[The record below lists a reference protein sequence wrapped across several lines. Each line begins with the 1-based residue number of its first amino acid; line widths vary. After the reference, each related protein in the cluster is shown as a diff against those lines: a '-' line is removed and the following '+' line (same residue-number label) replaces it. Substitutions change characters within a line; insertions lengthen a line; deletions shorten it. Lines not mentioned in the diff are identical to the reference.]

1 MSSQSPTDRKT
12 KPENFAAR
20 AGRWSATHRKTA
32 IAGWFAFVVLAM
44 FAGGA
49 VGMKHIADVDYY
61 NGESARAERAMA
73 AHLPA
78 PPATES
84 VLVHH
89 DELRAGDPGFERALE
104 SVVEEIETAPAVA
117 EVRSP
122 LTRDGPVTRDG
133 HDALVQF
140 DIEGAA
146 EDAAEKIEPVI
157 ERVDA
162 AREANPGFE
171 IGQTG
176 NAMVQH
182 QLEDA
187 FAGDLARARNLS
199 LPITLGILLLAFG
212 ALVAAGIPVL
222 LAITGVMATIGLVA
236 LPSQIS
242 PVDESI
248 AEVIL
253 LIGMAVGVD
262 YSLFYLKREREER
275 AAGRAPQ
282 AALEAAAATSGRAV
296 LISGLTVIAAMAGM
310 LMAGDKTFIG
320 FGVGT
325 MMVVAVAMVGSLTV
339 LPAMLSALGDRV
351 EKGRVPLIGRLR
363 ARRAARGETGGA
375 WAWIVERVLRRPAVA
390 AVIATSLLVAVAIP
404 ALDLKTQQTSVKDF
418 PQDLSSVA
426 AYNQLQKVFPTENLP
441 AVVVFESADVRS
453 PDARTAIA
461 DFRARVAAGPG
472 TLPADE
478 VVYSDDGRL
487 AKIAVPIA
495 DSNDQDAAEAETAR
509 LRDEVIPET
518 LGSVPGAT
526 VSVSGMAAQSLD
538 FNELMSS
545 RVPVIFAFVL
555 GLTFILLMVTF
566 RSIVVPI
573 KAIVLNLLSVGAA
586 YGVLTLVFQ
595 RGWGSDQLGFEATGS
610 VAPWIP
616 LFLFV
621 ILFGLSMDY
630 HVFIISRIRE
640 LVDCGMS
647 TEDAVAAG
655 IKGTAGVVTSAAAV
669 MIAVFAIFGSLS
681 MLPLKQMGV
690 GLAVAVL
697 IDATVIRAVL
707 LPASMKLLG
716 DWNWYLPKWLEWLP
730 RVRNEGAVE
739 QIGEVG
745 TVEKLDEEGTVE
757 QIDEEGTAI
766 APRGVEPRFSA

>member
-1 MSSQSPTDRKT
+1 MSSERAKT
-12 KPENFAAR
+12 NEMKPENFAAR
-20 AGRWSATHRKTA
+20 AGRFSATHRKTA
-32 IAGWFAFVVLAM
+32 IVGWFVFVLVAV
-44 FAGGA
+44 AIGGQ

-61 NGESARAERAMA
+61 NGESARAEKALK
-73 AHLPA
+73 AHLPT

-84 VLVHH
+84 VLVQSDAH
-89 DELRAGDPGFERALE
+89 RVGDPDFNRAIK
-104 SVVEEIETAPAVA
+104 SVVTELAAAPAV
-117 EVRSP
+117 ENVRSP
-122 LTRDGPVTRDG
+122 LTRDGPVSADG
-133 HDALVQF
+133 HTALVQF
-140 DIEGAA
+140 DISGAA
-146 EDAAEKIEPVI
+146 EDAPDKLDPIVK
-157 ERVDA
+157 RVDA
-162 AREANPGFE
+162 ARAANPGFE

-176 NAMVQH
+176 DASVQS
-182 QLEDA
+182 QLDDA

-236 LPSQIS
+236 LPSQVS
-242 PVDESI
+242 PVDQSI

-275 AAGRAPQ
+275 AAGRGPQ

-310 LMAGDKTFIG
+310 LMAGDKTFVG
-320 FGVGT
+320 FGIGT
-325 MMVVAVAMVGSLTV
+325 MMVVAVAMAGSLTV

-363 ARRAARGETGGA
+363 ERRAQRREDGAVSARGNSGGV
-375 WAWIVERVLRRPAVA
+375 WAWVVERVLRRPAIS
-390 AVIATSLLVAVAIP
+390 AVVATSLLIAVAVP

-418 PQDLSSVA
+418 PQELSSVST
-426 AYNQLQKVFPTENLP
+426 YNRLQKVFPTENLP
-441 AVVVFESADVRS
+441 AIVVFESRNVRS
-453 PDARTAIA
+453 PEARAAIA
-461 DFRARVAAGPG
+461 EFRSRVAAEPG

-478 VVYSDDGRL
+478 VVYSGDGRL

-495 DSNDQDAAEAETAR
+495 NSNDQDAAEAETAR
-509 LRDEVIPET
+509 LRDHVIPET
-518 LGSVPGAT
+518 LGTVPGAT
-526 VSVSGMAAQSLD
+526 VAVSGMAAQSLD
-538 FNELMSS
+538 FNSLMSS

-573 KAIVLNLLSVGAA
+573 KAILLNLLSVGAA
-586 YGVLTLVFQ
+586 YGVLALVFQ
-595 RGWGSDQLGFEATGS
+595 RGWGSDLLGFKATGS

-640 LVDCGMS
+640 LVDRGMS

-669 MIAVFAIFGSLS
+669 MVAVFAVFGSLS

-716 DWNWYLPKWLEWLP
+716 EWNWYLPPWLEWLP
-730 RVRNEGAVE
+730 RVRGEGE
-739 QIGEVG
+739 
-745 TVEKLDEEGTVE
+745 
-757 QIDEEGTAI
+757 
-766 APRGVEPRFSA
+766 APDAGRPVYEPVAEPAPSRS

>member
-1 MSSQSPTDRKT
+1 MSTESNTNTKSQS
-12 KPENFAAR
+12 ENFAAR

-32 IAGWFAFVVLAM
+32 IIGWFVFV
-44 FAGGA
+44 FAAVAIGGQ
-49 VGMKHIADVDYY
+49 VGMKNIADVDYY
-61 NGESARAERAMA
+61 NGESARAERALN
-73 AHLPA
+73 AHLPS

-84 VLVHH
+84 VMIHSDSERV
-89 DELRAGDPGFERALE
+89 GDPAFQRAVK
-104 SVVEEIETAPAVA
+104 SVVTEIEGAPQVTG
-117 EVRSP
+117 VRSP
-122 LTRDGPVTRDG
+122 LTRDGPVSTDG
-133 HDALVQF
+133 HTALVQL
-140 DIEGAA
+140 DIAG
-146 EDAAEKIEPVI
+146 DAEKAPDKLDPIV

-162 AREANPGFE
+162 ARAANPRFE
-171 IGQTG
+171 LGQTG
-176 NAMVQH
+176 DASVQH
-182 QLEDA
+182 QLENA
-187 FAGDLARARNLS
+187 FAGDLVRARNLS

-222 LAITGVMATIGLVA
+222 LAITGVIATIGLVA

-275 AAGRAPQ
+275 AAGRDPQ
-282 AALEAAAATSGRAV
+282 AALEAAAATSGRSV

-351 EKGRVPLIGRLR
+351 EKGRVPVIGRLR
-363 ARRAARGETGGA
+363 LRREQSGSGGGV
-375 WAWIVERVLRRPAVA
+375 WAWVVERVLRRPVVSSLVA
-390 AVIATSLLVAVAIP
+390 TTLLVLISIP
-404 ALDLKTQQTSVKDF
+404 ALGLKTQQTSVKDF
-418 PQDLSSVA
+418 PQHLSSIST
-426 AYNQLQKVFPTENLP
+426 YNELQKAFPSENLP
-441 AVVVFESADVRS
+441 AIVVYENDDVRS
-453 PDARTAIA
+453 PRSQHAIA
-461 DFRARVAAGPG
+461 SFKERVATGSG
-472 TLPADE
+472 TLPADD
-478 VVYSDDGRL
+478 VVYSEDGRL
-487 AKIAVPIA
+487 AKILVPIA
-495 DSNDQDAAEAETAR
+495 DSNDQDVAEGEAAH
-509 LRDEVIPET
+509 LRDQVIPGT
-518 LGSVPGAT
+518 LGAVPGAS

-538 FNELMSS
+538 FNELMSE
-545 RVPVIFAFVL
+545 RVPVIFVFVL
-555 GLTFILLMVTF
+555 GLTFVLLTVTF
-566 RSIVVPI
+566 RSIVVPA
-573 KAIVLNLLSVGAA
+573 KAILLNLLSVGAA

-595 RGWGSDQLGFEATGS
+595 RGWGADLLGFEPTGA

-640 LVDCGMS
+640 LYDSGMN

-655 IKGTAGVVTSAAAV
+655 IKSTAGVVTSAAAV
-669 MIAVFAIFGSLS
+669 MVGVFAIFGSLS

-697 IDATVIRAVL
+697 IDATIIRAVL

-730 RVRNEGAVE
+730 RIQGDGAVTAAPAAEYDGVAGSDESPEGA
-739 QIGEVG
+739 
-745 TVEKLDEEGTVE
+745 L
-757 QIDEEGTAI
+757 A
-766 APRGVEPRFSA
+766 